1 MSFHTKGAGLT
12 IGGVT
17 KSAPPTFSLAE
28 YSAEYSDPTV
38 DFTDREDPPEFS
50 LTTLDA
56 PDPLVL
62 PYGIPV
68 WAAALG
74 ILGVLYLLQNK

>member
-1 MSFHTKGAGLT
+1 VSTYTREGLT

-28 YSAEYSDPTV
+28 YSAEYSEPAV

-50 LTTLDA
+50 LTPLDTQ

-74 ILGVLYLLQNK
+74 ILSVLYLLQQK